1 MKSHSDFKSIL
12 KKCKLGLENSY
23 NGNGFR
29 WSLIR
34 GRWLH
39 LPCLSW
45 INIRW
50 RNHQVRN
57 VKLVV
62 FNPNS
67 FQKEARVEKHEVEYH
82 FLLLVVKPVTTGFI
96 LSVLELLIQM
106 NASSEKMFPI
116 IVRPVL
122 NRKNNKRFLIEKQS
136 QALPAKKAPK
146 GEKHHLPKNMKLK
159 HR

>member
-1 MKSHSDFKSIL
+1 MSNWLFLIQNRDKKKQELKSIEL
-12 KKCKLGLENSY
+12 
-23 NGNGFR
+23 
-29 WSLIR
+29 
-34 GRWLH
+34 
-39 LPCLSW
+39 
-45 INIRW
+45 NIT
-50 RNHQVRN
+50 
-57 VKLVV
+57 
-62 FNPNS
+62 
-67 FQKEARVEKHEVEYH
+67 

-136 QALPAKKAPK
+136 QALQAKKVRK
-146 GEKHHLPKNMKLK
+146 RENHHLPKNMKLK